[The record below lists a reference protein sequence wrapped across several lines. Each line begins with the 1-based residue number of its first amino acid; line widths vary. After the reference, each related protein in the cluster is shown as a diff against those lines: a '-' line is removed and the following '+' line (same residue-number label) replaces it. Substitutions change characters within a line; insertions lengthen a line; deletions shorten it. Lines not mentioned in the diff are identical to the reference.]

1 MKMKRIIH
9 IILASILLLFS
20 FAILASAEQVSS
32 TTAGF
37 SNVPFSNGYYG
48 FCIDEKLK
56 GAETG
61 DSFTSAVSTSVAN
74 NNIDGSDVSQKLKIL
89 FTECFED
96 IFIPDGNGGYI
107 IDSYKAGS
115 SVQSA
120 IWNITDGHYIWGES
134 KSFVDEVNAYDGPD
148 IPDEGYSKVLANGDV
163 INFFFAVV
171 EPQKTGQQSFF
182 AYKITV
188 GQNSTHKHEF
198 SDKWESDDNNHWHEC
213 ECDEKADVENH
224 DGTTADCVNPSV
236 CEICGKTLG
245 DTDSENHTGETEI
258 RNAKPA
264 TEFEDGYTGDT
275 HCKDCGKL
283 LKKGETIPA
292 THKHEFSDKWESDD
306 NNHWH
311 ECECDEKADVE
322 KHDGTTADCKN
333 PSICEACGKTLGD
346 VNADNHTGETEI
358 RNVKPATEFE
368 DGYTGDTH
376 CKDCG
381 KLLKK
386 GETIPAT
393 HKHEFSDKWESD
405 DNNHWHECECGEKS
419 DIYEH
424 VISNGNCFS
433 CGKTFEKTDDIPDE
447 NNNTVSGSV
456 SDDQN
461 LSVDFDI
468 ILDEIGNLLPD
479 LGSFGNNLN
488 DSESEYSESEP
499 TTGENYESE
508 IPDTGSD
515 FSVFYAW
522 FVFLSNVL
530 ALSFIIVKKKIIS

>member
-1 MKMKRIIH
+1 MKRIIH
-9 IILASILLLFS
+9 IILTSILLLFS
-20 FAILASAEQVSS
+20 FTISASAEQVSS

-37 SNVPFSNGYYG
+37 SNIPFSNGYYG

-61 DSFTSAVSTSVAN
+61 DSFTSAGSTSVAN

-89 FTECFED
+89 FTVCFED
-96 IFIPDGNGGYI
+96 IFISDGNGEYI

-134 KSFVDEVNAYDGPD
+134 KSFVDKVNSYDGPD

-171 EPQKTGQQSFF
+171 EPQKEGQQSFF

-188 GQNSTHKHEF
+188 GQDSTHKHEF
-198 SDKWESDDNNHWHEC
+198 N
-213 ECDEKADVENH
+213 
-224 DGTTADCVNPSV
+224 
-236 CEICGKTLG
+236 
-245 DTDSENHTGETEI
+245 
-258 RNAKPA
+258 
-264 TEFEDGYTGDT
+264 
-275 HCKDCGKL
+275 
-283 LKKGETIPA
+283 
-292 THKHEFSDKWESDD
+292 DKWESDD

-333 PSICEACGKTLGD
+333 PSICEVCGKTLGD

-358 RNVKPATEFE
+358 RNAKPSTEFE
-368 DGYTGDTH
+368 DGYTGDTY

-381 KLLKK
+381 KLLEK
-386 GETIPAT
+386 GKTIPAT

-405 DNNHWHECECGEKS
+405 DNNHWHECECDEKA
-419 DIYEH
+419 DVEKH
-424 VISNGNCFS
+424 TVSNGFCTVCDKSVKDGGNHYDIRLDLDS
-433 CGKTFEKTDDIPDE
+433 ILGLIPDMDSFDFIFGLIPDFDSG
-447 NNNTVSGSV
+447 NNNDNGIH
-456 SDDQN
+456 SDSATEADK
-461 LSVDFDI
+461 
-468 ILDEIGNLLPD
+468 
-479 LGSFGNNLN
+479 N
-488 DSESEYSESEP
+488 DDA
-499 TTGENYESE
+499 E

-515 FSVFYAW
+515 SRIPCIYITIL
-522 FVFLSNVL
+522 LSALVL
-530 ALSFIIVKKKIIS
+530 TLTLYFKKRKIAE